1 MSISW
6 NFQTH
11 REDSLELWTKEII
24 RFKEYLEK
32 TFNVEIT
39 EEKVRHA
46 VHVSNQ
52 GRIALKKFY
61 EVMKNDPAPM
71 NGSQLFGVLYGSQFK
86 FDKEKM
92 PAEIDALR
100 EKLMK
105 EYEEGKNQRERNVSF

>member
-11 REDSLELWTKEII
+11 REDSPELWTKEII

-46 VHVSNQ
+46 VHVSNP
-52 GRIALKKFY
+52 GTDCT
-61 EVMKNDPAPM
+61 EGN
-71 NGSQLFGVLYGSQFK
+71 ST
-86 FDKEKM
+86 
-92 PAEIDALR
+92 
-100 EKLMK
+100 KL
-105 EYEEGKNQRERNVSF
+105 